1 LNHRLLLDLD
11 RGRLGTVVAL
21 NFIEHESAFIKE
33 DGVAEENA
41 AAKETA
47 PAAPVESKGKSPIL
61 LYALAIVNM
70 AVVLGVG
77 FMLYKG
83 KQKEAAE
90 PKIEQVIKGEHDA
103 QAKAAE
109 EEKAFVGK
117 VVPLETFIVNLSGSK
132 GRRIAKVNM
141 ELELKGDQVAVEIEK
156 RKAQIRDIIIIIL
169 SSKTYDEVSTR
180 DGKDGL
186 KNEIKDTLNA
196 FLTKGKIV
204 NVYFTEFIYN

>member
-1 LNHRLLLDLD
+1 M
-11 RGRLGTVVAL
+11 
-21 NFIEHESAFIKE
+21 
-33 DGVAEENA
+33 AEENA
-41 AAKETA
+41 AAKEAA
-47 PAAPVESKGKSPIL
+47 PAAPAQGPNSKSPIL
-61 LYALAIVNM
+61 LIALAVINM
-70 AVVLGVG
+70 LVVAGVG

-83 KQKEAAE
+83 KQKDAAE
-90 PKIEQVIKGEHDA
+90 PKIEHVIKGEHDA
-103 QAKAAE
+103 QEKE
-109 EEKAFVGK
+109 SHEEKAFIGK

-141 ELELKGDQVAVEIEK
+141 ELELQGEQVQVEIDK

-169 SSKTYDEVSTR
+169 SSKTYDAVAER
-180 DGKDGL
+180 EGKDSL

>member
-1 LNHRLLLDLD
+1 M
-11 RGRLGTVVAL
+11 
-21 NFIEHESAFIKE
+21 
-33 DGVAEENA
+33 AEENA
-41 AAKETA
+41 AAKEAA
-47 PAAPVESKGKSPIL
+47 PAAPAESKGKSPIL
-61 LYALAIVNM
+61 LYVLAIVNM
-70 AVVLGVG
+70 AVVFGVG

-90 PKIEQVIKGEHDA
+90 PKIEQVIKGEHEA
-103 QAKAAE
+103 QEKEAG

-141 ELELKGDQVAVEIEK
+141 ELELKGEQVTVEIEK

-180 DGKDGL
+180 EGKDGL

>member
-1 LNHRLLLDLD
+1 MVGL
-11 RGRLGTVVAL
+11 
-21 NFIEHESAFIKE
+21 AFFDPRRDE
-33 DGVAEENA
+33 VAEDNA
-41 AAKETA
+41 AKDAA
-47 PAAPVESKGKSPIL
+47 AAAPVQGGGGKSPIL
-61 LYALAIVNM
+61 LIALAVINM
-70 AVVLGVG
+70 LVVAGVG
-77 FMLYKG
+77 FMLFKG

-90 PKIEQVIKGEHDA
+90 PKIEHVIKGEHEA
-103 QAKAAE
+103 QEHEAH
-109 EEKAFVGK
+109 EEKAFIGK

-141 ELELKGDQVAVEIEK
+141 EMELQGDQVQVEIDK

-180 DGKDGL
+180 EGKDVV

-196 FLTKGKIV
+196 FLTKGKIL